1 MSEMRRLRDFAHA
14 FSRLPRRVAKR
25 AVGHATA
32 LPGLTTDRPARHRRR
47 VRRWL
52 LVPLCL
58 ALGCA
63 ADPSDLE
70 PTEALSAFLSALERS
85 THAPDQRRLAYDW
98 LDQDS
103 QRVLNDR
110 AKLSSSLAGRPF
122 EAWDMLV
129 PGRVSFAT
137 QSIAGVRLSAQVDGE
152 HATVAVP
159 GEGTVGNR
167 VPMVRQ
173 GGRWRVI
180 LGLTK

>member
-1 MSEMRRLRDFAHA
+1 MSKMRRLGDFAHE
-14 FSRLPRRVAKR
+14 FGGVPRRVVIR
-25 AVGHATA
+25 ALGHAA
-32 LPGLTTDRPARHRRR
+32 GAPGLTTDRPALHRRR

-52 LVPLCL
+52 LLPLCL

-70 PTEALSAFLSALERS
+70 PTEALTAFLAALERS

-129 PGRVSFAT
+129 PGRVSFAA

-159 GEGTVGNR
+159 GEGTVGNK

-173 GGRWRVI
+173 GGRWRVM